1 MKTLDKLVTDFL
13 EYLEVER
20 GRSQKTIE
28 NYDHYLRRFLKWAEI
43 ANPSQ
48 ITVELVRKYRL
59 YLNRL
64 KGPGNETM
72 KPITQNYHII
82 ALRSFLKYLARRDI
96 KSLAAEKL
104 ELAKIPERQV
114 SFLEK
119 EELERLLAA
128 PSGNKI
134 SDLRDRAILEL
145 LFSTG
150 MRVSE
155 LCSLDRK
162 SINLKRDEF
171 SVRGKG
177 GRVRIVFLS
186 ETARAALKEYL
197 DKRTDVDKALFVREV
212 KKSEPNADLRLTPR
226 SVQRIIK
233 KYAAKAGLTKKV
245 TPHTLRHTFGTDLLL
260 SGADIRSV
268 QEMLG
273 HKSVTTTQ
281 IYTHITDKE
290 LRNVYQKFHGKRK

>member
-1 MKTLDKLVTDFL
+1 MKNLNILVTDFL

-28 NYDHYLRRFLKWAEI
+28 NYDHYLRRFLKWAKI
-43 ANPSQ
+43 STPSA
-48 ITVELVRKYRL
+48 ITADLVRKYRL
-59 YLNRL
+59 FLNRL
-64 KGPGNETM
+64 KRPDKETM
-72 KPITQNYHII
+72 KPVTQNYHII
-82 ALRSFLKYLARRDI
+82 ALRSFLKYLAKRDI
-96 KSLAAEKL
+96 KSLAAEKI

-114 SFLEK
+114 SFLEA
-119 EELERLLAA
+119 EELERFLAA
-128 PSGNKI
+128 PEGYKV

-155 LCSLDRK
+155 LCFLDRK

-177 GRVRIVFLS
+177 GRVRVVFLS
-186 ETARAALKEYL
+186 ETAKAALKEYL
-197 DKRTDVDKALFVREV
+197 NKRTDIDKALFVREV
-212 KKSEPNADLRLTPR
+212 KKKDESVELRLTPR
-226 SVQRIIK
+226 SIQRIIK

-281 IYTHITDKE
+281 IYTHITDRQ
-290 LRNVYQKFHGKRK
+290 LRSVYKKFHGKRK

>member
-1 MKTLDKLVTDFL
+1 MNDLSKFITEFL

-28 NYDHYLRRFLKWAEI
+28 NYDHYLRRFLSWAKIKRPE
-43 ANPSQ
+43 Q
-48 ITVELVRKYRL
+48 ITLEIVRKYRL

-64 KGPGNETM
+64 RGPSGETM

-82 ALRSFLKYLARRDI
+82 ALRSFLKHLAKRDI
-96 KSLAAEKL
+96 KSLVAEKL

-114 SFLEK
+114 CFLER
-119 EELERLLAA
+119 EELERFLAS
-128 PSGNKI
+128 PSKNKI
-134 SDLRDRAILEL
+134 ADFRDQAILEL

-155 LCSLDRK
+155 LCSLNRD

-177 GRVRIVFLS
+177 GRVRVVFLS
-186 ETARAALKEYL
+186 ESAKAALKEYL
-197 DKRTDVDKALFVREV
+197 NKRTDIDKAFFVREV
-212 KKSEPNADLRLTPR
+212 KKNDESSELRLTSR
-226 SVQRIIK
+226 SVERIIK

-290 LRNVYQKFHGKRK
+290 LRRVYKKFHGKSK